1 MKNIF
6 RITPLAVALL
16 IGSAASTPAYALCD
30 GCVVGAIG
38 TSTVT
43 LTGAIA
49 ATTASVSAMNLS
61 VSQLLYQVGTATT
74 QGASKVANT
83 IETAARVQREFD
95 ANQERSRRY
104 ENARQNY
111 YVPNSICSESGS
123 GGFNEVRAGVA
134 AVKASIRTGGG
145 GKAASTKINQ
155 ALTAPA
161 QPPSIDAMRSA
172 SIHADYCDTDDYAAY
187 GGATACPAVST
198 TMPGA
203 DKRLDSL
210 TIGAGKDGKDQDLTF
225 TQAQTDAARM
235 YTQNSARRSVAPQ
248 LKKGQAESDAGVQYI
263 GLMNQY
269 NSIISAATD
278 PQDQMIAAS
287 QPLDSTKDLLKEARS
302 SKSAESYYQKIAS
315 AEAKRTGTMSAREFE
330 YFEVGRRYANT
341 EYQADLQNMTGD
353 NLVREQIRVQTQT
366 NWLLLELRNDVT
378 RGNIINGLNL
388 ASSARQE
395 FEPVLGEKYRA
406 VNGRMGGAN

>member
-1 MKNIF
+1 MKTIF

-145 GKAASTKINQ
+145 LS
-155 ALTAPA
+155 L
-161 QPPSIDAMRSA
+161 
-172 SIHADYCDTDDYAAY
+172 IH
-187 GGATACPAVST
+187 
-198 TMPGA
+198 
-203 DKRLDSL
+203 
-210 TIGAGKDGKDQDLTF
+210 I
-225 TQAQTDAARM
+225 
-235 YTQNSARRSVAPQ
+235 
-248 LKKGQAESDAGVQYI
+248 
-263 GLMNQY
+263 
-269 NSIISAATD
+269 
-278 PQDQMIAAS
+278 
-287 QPLDSTKDLLKEARS
+287 
-302 SKSAESYYQKIAS
+302 
-315 AEAKRTGTMSAREFE
+315 
-330 YFEVGRRYANT
+330 
-341 EYQADLQNMTGD
+341 
-353 NLVREQIRVQTQT
+353 
-366 NWLLLELRNDVT
+366 
-378 RGNIINGLNL
+378 
-388 ASSARQE
+388 
-395 FEPVLGEKYRA
+395 
-406 VNGRMGGAN
+406 

>member
-1 MKNIF
+1 MKTIF

-187 GGATACPAVST
+187 G
-198 TMPGA
+198 
-203 DKRLDSL
+203 LSL
-210 TIGAGKDGKDQDLTF
+210 IH
-225 TQAQTDAARM
+225 
-235 YTQNSARRSVAPQ
+235 
-248 LKKGQAESDAGVQYI
+248 I
-263 GLMNQY
+263 
-269 NSIISAATD
+269 
-278 PQDQMIAAS
+278 
-287 QPLDSTKDLLKEARS
+287 
-302 SKSAESYYQKIAS
+302 
-315 AEAKRTGTMSAREFE
+315 
-330 YFEVGRRYANT
+330 
-341 EYQADLQNMTGD
+341 
-353 NLVREQIRVQTQT
+353 
-366 NWLLLELRNDVT
+366 
-378 RGNIINGLNL
+378 
-388 ASSARQE
+388 
-395 FEPVLGEKYRA
+395 
-406 VNGRMGGAN
+406 